1 MRLHVRGTVLPGGE
15 ERALFVTDDRRLTFR
30 DDEDARTML
39 DGGFLIPGL
48 ADAHCHLGLYSP
60 AGDDATDGERAR
72 ASARAELEAGVL
84 ALREPGAP
92 NRASTGL
99 GPGDGLPRTL
109 TAGRMLAPPGSYV
122 PGFARE
128 VEAGELVE
136 AILEELLAGGGTWAK
151 LIGDWFMPHRRL
163 TPNFPVEAVAEAA
176 QAVHR
181 AGGRIAV
188 HTCLPETI
196 DIAIEAGVDTIEH
209 GLAPS
214 ASQAERMAAGGIAW
228 TPTMVAMRHV
238 PEVVAG
244 AGLPAEEI
252 AVAVELVRATPA
264 AVRTAH
270 DAGVRVLAGTD
281 AGMVPHGM
289 VSSEISLLHASGI
302 PAAAALG
309 AGSWDARSFL
319 GLPGIEE
326 GAPADLVGFARDPRE
341 DLSVLSEP
349 ALVVLDGLVVRT
361 PERTGDG

>member
-1 MRLHVRGTVLPGGE
+1 MRLHVRGTVLPAGE
-15 ERALFVTDDRRLTFR
+15 ERDLFVTDDRRLTFR
-30 DDEDARTML
+30 GDEDARTVL

-60 AGDDATDGERAR
+60 AGDDAADDERAR

-163 TPNFPVEAVAEAA
+163 TPNFPVEAVTAAA

-228 TPTMVAMRHV
+228 TPTMV
-238 PEVVAG
+238 
-244 AGLPAEEI
+244 
-252 AVAVELVRATPA
+252 
-264 AVRTAH
+264 
-270 DAGVRVLAGTD
+270 
-281 AGMVPHGM
+281 PHGM
-289 VSSEISLLHASGI
+289 VSTEIGLLHESGI

-319 GLPGIEE
+319 GLPGIE
-326 GAPADLVGFARDPRE
+326 
-341 DLSVLSEP
+341 
-349 ALVVLDGLVVRT
+349 
-361 PERTGDG
+361 

>member
-15 ERALFVTDDRRLTFR
+15 ERDLFVTDDRRLTFR
-30 DDEDARTML
+30 GDEDARTML

-99 GPGDGLPRTL
+99 GPGDGLPRTF
-109 TAGRMLAPPGSYV
+109 TAGRMLAPPGCYV

-128 VEAGELVE
+128 VEADELVE
-136 AILEELLAGGGTWAK
+136 AALEELLAGGGTWAK

-196 DIAIEAGVDTIEH
+196 DIA
-209 GLAPS
+209 
-214 ASQAERMAAGGIAW
+214 
-228 TPTMVAMRHV
+228 AMNRKNK
-238 PEVVAG
+238 
-244 AGLPAEEI
+244 
-252 AVAVELVRATPA
+252 
-264 AVRTAH
+264 RTA
-270 DAGVRVLAGTD
+270 
-281 AGMVPHGM
+281 
-289 VSSEISLLHASGI
+289 
-302 PAAAALG
+302 
-309 AGSWDARSFL
+309 
-319 GLPGIEE
+319 
-326 GAPADLVGFARDPRE
+326 
-341 DLSVLSEP
+341 
-349 ALVVLDGLVVRT
+349 
-361 PERTGDG
+361 